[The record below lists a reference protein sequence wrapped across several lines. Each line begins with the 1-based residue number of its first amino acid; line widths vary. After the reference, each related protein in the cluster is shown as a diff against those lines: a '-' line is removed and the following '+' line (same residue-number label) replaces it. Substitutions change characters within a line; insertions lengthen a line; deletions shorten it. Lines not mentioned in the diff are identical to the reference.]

1 MARLSG
7 ALVGTIAFLCL
18 PAALIAQEPP
28 QELAP
33 TVRDIRLT
41 GVHELSSDAIA
52 EAARVTIGR
61 PLPVPPDRVDD
72 LAARIVRH
80 YRDEGYT
87 FAEAK
92 AAFDPASGVLSFE
105 VDEGVIGAVEFT
117 GVDDRLRRQFEAD
130 FALRAGDVFNRR
142 RARQALDVLLRP
154 TRGAIQP
161 GRIFE
166 RDVIFND
173 TEQLGGRSERRGTF
187 DLVTRNGERVLL
199 VGLRE
204 PAGRFRL
211 VPDLGDREDWFT
223 SVDGLVPSLG
233 FGAAVFDHNE
243 FNHAY
248 VAGHFSLK
256 TASGRVGYALGF
268 ERPFF
273 RTQKLYVGGEL
284 HDLTA
289 SDDQWQVSSLE
300 ASLAAIGPRRSFR
313 DYYRRR
319 GVQIGAA
326 YRPRPQIELLAMWR
340 GEHQEALGVESDFSF
355 WNSDEPFRANRA
367 AQDGR
372 LNAIIIGASIDGA
385 GFDRES
391 LDASYR
397 RHQLDTL
404 FGDRLDQPA
413 NHADPAPVWRIDWSS
428 ELSPG
433 DAFGSDFD
441 YNRHVV
447 SARYRKALS
456 AHQDFG
462 VRAIGGWS
470 GGTLPPQRLFAVGGI
485 GSVHGYDFKESVGT
499 SLALVNLEYALGW
512 RNGFQILGFYD
523 AGRTAANP
531 GWLRGLGYG
540 FALGD
545 FRIDFGYRQDA
556 VPSSL
561 HVVLRFGRTF

>member
-1 MARLSG
+1 MTRLSG
-7 ALVGTIAFLCL
+7 AIVGTIAFVCL
-18 PAALIAQEPP
+18 SAALFAQEPP
-28 QELAP
+28 AAP
-33 TVRDIRLT
+33 APLVRDIRLT
-41 GVHELSSDAIA
+41 GVHELAADAVT
-52 EAARVTIGR
+52 EAARVAVGQ

-72 LAARIVRH
+72 LGARIVRH

-87 FAEAK
+87 FAEVK
-92 AAFDPASGVLSFE
+92 SAFDVAAGVLSFD

-117 GVDDRLRRQFEAD
+117 GVDDRLRHRFED
-130 FALRAGDVFNRR
+130 EFALRAGDVFNRR

-166 RDVIFND
+166 RNAVFTDSRELPGN
-173 TEQLGGRSERRGTF
+173 ERRNTF
-187 DLVTRNGERVLL
+187 DLVTRNGQRVLL

-204 PAGRFRL
+204 PAGRFKL

-223 SVDGLVPSLG
+223 SVDGFVPSFG
-233 FGAAVFDHNE
+233 FGAAVFDHDN

-248 VAGHFSLK
+248 VAGHMSLK
-256 TASGRVGYALGF
+256 TASGHAGYALGF
-268 ERPFF
+268 ERPFLLS
-273 RTQKLYVGGEL
+273 RKLYVGAEL

-326 YRPRPQIELLAMWR
+326 YRPHPQVELLAAWR
-340 GEHQEALGVESDFSF
+340 GERHEALGVESDFSF
-355 WNSDEPFRANRA
+355 WNGDEPFRPNTAV
-367 AQDGR
+367 QTGR
-372 LNAIIIGASIDGA
+372 LNAVIVGASVDGA
-385 GFDRES
+385 GFASES
-391 LDASYR
+391 LDAGYR
-397 RHQLDTL
+397 RHQLDSL
-404 FGDRLDQPA
+404 FGERLDAPRTR
-413 NHADPAPVWRIDWSS
+413 NDPTPIWRIDWTS
-428 ELSPG
+428 EISPS

-441 YNRHVV
+441 FNRHIV
-447 SARYRKALS
+447 SARYRTPLS
-456 AHQDFG
+456 PHQDFG

-470 GGTLPPQRLFAVGGI
+470 GGTLPPQRLFSIGGI
-485 GSVHGYDFKESVGT
+485 GSVHGYDFKESTGT
-499 SLALVNLEYALGW
+499 SLALLNLEYALGW
-512 RNGFQILGFYD
+512 RAGLQLLGFYD
-523 AGRTAANP
+523 AGRTAADP
-531 GWLRGLGYG
+531 GWLRGLGWG
-540 FALGD
+540 IGLGD